1 MGHLLHL
8 KTMSAVPLK
17 DARGM
22 EQCNNSAYSCP
33 EIDCKHNKMKRK
45 NEPLLKP
52 GWKHFICQIIFYLE

>member
-1 MGHLLHL
+1 MGHLVHL

-45 NEPLLKP
+45 NEHP
-52 GWKHFICQIIFYLE
+52 Y